1 MLLVGRSCE
10 AARHPGTSPPNP
22 PWERDPGDTFLSPK
36 WWAPCMLGAR
46 QDAWRG
52 GMDPSQAGQSHTTAK
67 ASPVGQG
74 PSHHGRWL
82 TLWGPRPP
90 PRVGGPRGMLG
101 TQGPGTGFSP
111 LTAPPTHPEQG
122 AALTFQGGPFCPF
135 CPVPRISSTLSG
147 CFQSLIPERG
157 LALAAGHG
165 QAKILF
171 TKLLILHVRGS
182 RAVRQVNPSRV
193 AGPPPAEQGLGLR
206 KLGLSPVLAL
216 GSPSHPVEGSLP
228 CALSMSPAFGGGT
241 D

>member
-10 AARHPGTSPPNP
+10 AAQHPGTSPPNP

-52 GMDPSQAGQSHTTAK
+52 GMDPSQPGQSHTTAK

-74 PSHHGRWL
+74 PSHHGQWL
-82 TLWGPRPP
+82 TLWGPHPP
-90 PRVGGPRGMLG
+90 PRVCGPGGTLG
-101 TQGPGTGFSP
+101 TQGPGTGFLP
-111 LTAPPTHPEQG
+111 LTTPPTHPEQG
-122 AALTFQGGPFCPF
+122 AGLTFQGDPFCPF
-135 CPVPRISSTLSG
+135 RPVLRISSTLSG

-157 LALAAGHG
+157 LALAAGLG
-165 QAKILF
+165 QA
-171 TKLLILHVRGS
+171 
-182 RAVRQVNPSRV
+182 NPSRV

-206 KLGLSPVLAL
+206 KLGLSPVLAP
-216 GSPSHPVEGSLP
+216 GSPSHPVEERLP